1 MTAPVRFVID
11 DAPGMGRTSAWR
23 RRWGRAR
30 SRSASSTGTRTNSR
44 LYVWRKDRMSS
55 DTSPRELPATS
66 GVPLM
71 RRLRERGRGRGRRRA
86 IWTLIWVAL
95 GGAAVHF
102 LLPQV
107 GELRASLR
115 SLEAVQPGW
124 LVVGAGLVAL
134 RYVLNALS
142 LQAAVGRPLPFGPT
156 LLVQVSSSF
165 VGRLTPESIGW
176 LVLNQRYLEQAGL
189 GRASALAAIALKVL
203 AGGVTRLV
211 IMAVVAALVGT
222 SGVFRLEVPIE
233 VPGTWPYLVAIALG
247 LALVGLLLGLLLR
260 SAVASAA
267 SRARAAVASGAR
279 DLASVFRQPL
289 RAAALFGAS
298 AGLTLSYGLV
308 LAASVLAFGG
318 DVSLPA
324 VLAVYLGGTAVA
336 AASPTPGNLG
346 AVEVALSA
354 GLTTVGVASG
364 PAVAA
369 VLLYRLLTFWL
380 PVVPGFLAFLYLQKK
395 QHI

>member
-1 MTAPVRFVID
+1 
-11 DAPGMGRTSAWR
+11 
-23 RRWGRAR
+23 
-30 SRSASSTGTRTNSR
+30 
-44 LYVWRKDRMSS
+44 MSS

-71 RRLRERGRGRGRRRA
+71 RQLRERGRGRGRRRV
-86 IWTLIWVAL
+86 IWTLIWLAL
-95 GGAAVHF
+95 AGAAVYV

-107 GELRASLR
+107 GGLRESLR
-115 SLEAVQPGW
+115 TLDAVRSGW
-124 LVVGAGLVAL
+124 LAAGVGLVAL
-134 RYVLNALS
+134 RYVLNVLS

-156 LLVQVSSSF
+156 LLVQLSSAF
-165 VGRLTPESIGW
+165 VGRLTPESVGW

-189 GRASALAAIALKVL
+189 GRAAALAAIALKVL

-211 IMAVVAALVGT
+211 VTAVVAALVGT
-222 SGVFRLEVPIE
+222 SGVFGLELPAE
-233 VPGTWPYLVAIALG
+233 VAGAWPYLLAIALG

-260 SAVASAA
+260 SRFASAA
-267 SRARAAVASGAR
+267 SRARAAVVSAAR
-279 DLASVFRQPL
+279 DLGSVFRQPL
-289 RAAALFGAS
+289 RAAALFGSS

-318 DVSLPA
+318 DASLPA

-354 GLTTVGVASG
+354 GLTMVGVASG

-380 PVVPGFLAFLYLQKK
+380 PVVPGFLAFLYLQKQ

>member
-1 MTAPVRFVID
+1 MA
-11 DAPGMGRTSAWR
+11 
-23 RRWGRAR
+23 
-30 SRSASSTGTRTNSR
+30 
-44 LYVWRKDRMSS
+44 S
-55 DTSPRELPATS
+55 DTSRREIASTAGLPLAR
-66 GVPLM
+66 L
-71 RRLRERGRGRGRRRA
+71 LRERGRGMGRRGA

-95 GGAAVHF
+95 GAAGAYF
-102 LLPQV
+102 LLPQM

-115 SLEAVQPGW
+115 TVGAVQPAW
-124 LVVGAGLVAL
+124 LVAGVGLVGL
-134 RYVLNALS
+134 RYALNVLS

-176 LVLNQRYLEQAGL
+176 LVLNQRYLEQTGL
-189 GRASALAAIALKVL
+189 GRAPALAAIALKVL

-211 IMAVVAALVGT
+211 VTAVVAALAGT
-222 SGVFRLEVPIE
+222 SGVFRLEVP
-233 VPGTWPYLVAIALG
+233 VDVAGARPYLPAIALG
-247 LALVGLLLGLLLR
+247 VALVGLILGLTLR
-260 SAVASAA
+260 SAFASAA
-267 SRARAAVASGAR
+267 SRARAAIGSGAR
-279 DLASVFRQPL
+279 DLAGVFRQPL
-289 RAAALFGAS
+289 RAAALFGS
-298 AGLTLSYGLV
+298 LAGLTLSYGLV

-318 DVSLPA
+318 DASLPG

-354 GLTTVGVASG
+354 GLTAVGVAAG

-380 PVVPGFLAFLYLQKK
+380 PVVPGFLAFLYLQKR

>member
-1 MTAPVRFVID
+1 
-11 DAPGMGRTSAWR
+11 
-23 RRWGRAR
+23 
-30 SRSASSTGTRTNSR
+30 
-44 LYVWRKDRMSS
+44 MSS

-71 RRLRERGRGRGRRRA
+71 RLLRERGRGRGRRRA
-86 IWTLIWVAL
+86 IWTLIWVVL
-95 GGAAVHF
+95 GIAAAYF
-102 LLPQV
+102 LLPEV
-107 GELRASLR
+107 GELRESLR

-165 VGRLTPESIGW
+165 LGRLTPESIGW

-279 DLASVFRQPL
+279 DLASVFRQPR

-380 PVVPGFLAFLYLQKK
+380 PVVPGFLAFLYMQKK
-395 QHI
+395 QYI